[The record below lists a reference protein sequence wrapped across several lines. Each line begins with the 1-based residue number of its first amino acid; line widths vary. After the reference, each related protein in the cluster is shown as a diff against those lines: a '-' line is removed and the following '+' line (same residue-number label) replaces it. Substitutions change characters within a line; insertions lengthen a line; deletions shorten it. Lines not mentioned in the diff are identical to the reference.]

1 MLNKALESGKA
12 AEIFS
17 QMTSLLGGPSD
28 LLENYD
34 KHLAKAP
41 IIRPLLHQ
49 GAGYVSHIDTRALG
63 LSVVTLGGGRTHAE
77 DAIDSAVGLENV
89 ISIGDSSEQAL
100 AIIHARDESSWQEA
114 AECIKQAI
122 SFQEAKEPDPP
133 IIYEVIR

>member
-1 MLNKALESGKA
+1 M
-12 AEIFS
+12 
-17 QMTSLLGGPSD
+17 
-28 LLENYD
+28 
-34 KHLAKAP
+34 
-41 IIRPLLHQ
+41 
-49 GAGYVSHIDTRALG
+49 G

-122 SFQEAKEPDPP
+122 SFQEAKEPDLP
-133 IIYEVIR
+133 IIHEVIR